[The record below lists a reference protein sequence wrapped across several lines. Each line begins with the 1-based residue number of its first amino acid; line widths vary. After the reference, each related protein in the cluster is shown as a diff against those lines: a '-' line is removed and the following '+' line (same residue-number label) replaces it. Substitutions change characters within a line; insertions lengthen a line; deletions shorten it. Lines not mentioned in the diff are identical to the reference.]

1 MRHINLTNYAI
12 LTENKSSGYYSLT
25 EADAVPA
32 AAAAVAAPAAA
43 GQTISILSTD
53 STEIKALKNV
63 IINKV
68 PIEVFNQINGESTKL
83 AADTANSQA
92 KFSVKI
98 ADAEY
103 RVVINKTT
111 LADGKTGIWIDYDS
125 TAKLIEGL
133 DLDYIT
139 TQLNRAADKTFLGID
154 FGTNEE
160 KLASVA
166 GAIYSYCYEKNAS
179 AKEVLKAI
187 GTKYQERFGESMLTM
202 IDNEFTGSPDVFAR
216 GLFGADL
223 NPSDV
228 SAALGV
234 DAVQSLI
241 FDLVLTVGAYAATA
255 LSGGAGAGAAA
266 ISTAKLSSTL
276 KNVATLGRAGRQI
289 RNLETA
295 VVAGEEAL
303 TAAKL
308 TYQSVTAAEKVAS
321 ANKLR
326 MIGTAVSLGAEE
338 VNVLKGVKNFASI
351 EKFLV
356 TTKGGAMSLNGEK
369 MAAEMAKDAP
379 TFFQSLKELARISPK
394 AVKQALSTLDP
405 KTAAIIVG
413 GAGLALDS
421 VPDIVA
427 SMKGGEPMAAGS
439 SGQMDDKKFLQLCD
453 ELRKVAKGYTG
464 GDGELKIAFTMLSLT
479 PATWIKLND
488 AWNKNNAEDGTLYDY
503 CVSSELSGD
512 LAVLVDGYLGGIAG
526 VGDLSGSIQS
536 IKDNLEKGA
545 VAPAAE
551 PAAEPVKESIGFTRL
566 KTYSDFYKRSF

>member
-25 EADAVPA
+25 EKDAEPSTPGA
-32 AAAAVAAPAAA
+32 T
-43 GQTISILSTD
+43 GQTISILSND

-83 AADTANSQA
+83 VADTASSQA

-98 ADAEY
+98 ADADY
-103 RVVINKTT
+103 KVVINKTA

-160 KLASVA
+160 KMASVA
-166 GAIYSYCYEKNAS
+166 GAIYAYCYEKNAS
-179 AKEVLKAI
+179 PKEVLKAI
-187 GTKYQERFGESMLTM
+187 GARYQERFGESMLTM

-216 GLFGADL
+216 GLFGDDL
-223 NPSDV
+223 DPSDV
-228 SAALGV
+228 TAALGV
-234 DAVQSLI
+234 DAAQSLI

-255 LSGGAGAGAAA
+255 VSFGGASGAAA
-266 ISTAKLSSTL
+266 ISTVKLASTF
-276 KNVATLGRAGRQI
+276 KNIVTLGRASKQI
-289 RNLETA
+289 KNLETA

-308 TYQSVTAAEKVAS
+308 YYKSVTAAERVA
-321 ANKLR
+321 AATKLR
-326 MIGTAVSLGAEE
+326 QGGAAVSLAAEE

-351 EKFLV
+351 EKFLIP
-356 TTKGGAMSLNGEK
+356 TQGGAMSLNSGK

-379 TFFQSLKELARISPK
+379 TFFQSLKELARIAPK
-394 AVKQALSTLDP
+394 AVKQALSNLDP
-405 KTAAIIVG
+405 KTAALIVG
-413 GAGLALDS
+413 GASLGLDAA
-421 VPDIVA
+421 PDVIA
-427 SMKGGEPMAAGS
+427 SMKGGEPMEAGS
-439 SGQMDDKKFLQLCD
+439 SGQLDDKKLVQLCD
-453 ELRKVAKGYTG
+453 ELRKEAKGYTG

-479 PATWIKLND
+479 PETWIKLND
-488 AWNKNNAEDGTLYDY
+488 AWNKNNADDGTLYDY

-526 VGDLSGSIQS
+526 VGELSGSIQS

-545 VAPAAE
+545 VAPAE
-551 PAAEPVKESIGFTRL
+551 PIKESIGFTRL
-566 KTYSDFYKRSF
+566 KTFNDFYKRSF

>member
-25 EADAVPA
+25 EKDAESSTPGA
-32 AAAAVAAPAAA
+32 T
-43 GQTISILSTD
+43 GQTISILSND

-83 AADTANSQA
+83 VADTASPQA

-98 ADAEY
+98 ADADY
-103 RVVINKTT
+103 KVVINKTA

-139 TQLNRAADKTFLGID
+139 TQLNRSADKTFLGID

-160 KLASVA
+160 KMASVA
-166 GAIYSYCYEKNAS
+166 GAIYAYCYEKNAS
-179 AKEVLKAI
+179 PKEVLKAI
-187 GTKYQERFGESMLTM
+187 GARYQERFGESMLTM

-216 GLFGADL
+216 GLFGDDL
-223 NPSDV
+223 DPSDV
-228 SAALGV
+228 TAALGV
-234 DAVQSLI
+234 DAAQSLI

-255 LSGGAGAGAAA
+255 VSFGGASGAAA
-266 ISTAKLSSTL
+266 ISTVKLASTF
-276 KNVATLGRAGRQI
+276 KNIVTLGRASKQI
-289 RNLETA
+289 KNLETA

-308 TYQSVTAAEKVAS
+308 YYKSVTAGETLLA

-326 MIGTAVSLGAEE
+326 QGGAAVSLAAEE

-351 EKFLV
+351 EKFLIP
-356 TTKGGAMSLNGEK
+356 TQGGAMSLNSGK

-379 TFFQSLKELARISPK
+379 TFFQSLKELARIAPK
-394 AVKQALSTLDP
+394 AVKQALSNLDP
-405 KTAAIIVG
+405 KTAALIVG
-413 GAGLALDS
+413 GASLAVDAA
-421 VPDIVA
+421 PDVIA
-427 SMKGGEPMAAGS
+427 SMKGGEPMEAGS
-439 SGQMDDKKFLQLCD
+439 SGQLDDKKLVQLCD
-453 ELRKVAKGYTG
+453 ELRKEAKGYTG

-479 PATWIKLND
+479 PETWIKLND
-488 AWNKNNAEDGTLYDY
+488 AWNKNNADDGTLYDY

-526 VGDLSGSIQS
+526 VGELSGSIQS

-545 VAPAAE
+545 VAPAE
-551 PAAEPVKESIGFTRL
+551 PIKESIGFTRL
-566 KTYSDFYKRSF
+566 KTFNDFYKRSF